1 MSCTRTHERGRR
13 FEVQPGAIVRIRL
26 VSLIACNSEAEQSQR
41 RKYRHSFPHATAAF
55 KIPLTPYVL
64 LLEAK
69 PDRLRRVDREDSRSL
84 SFFRLQG
91 RLDQRH
97 GRLPGRRSRL
107 RAVAHVEATA
117 VGVERH
123 MKEAA
128 TIFVQATGE
137 D

>member
-13 FEVQPGAIVRIRL
+13 FEVQPGAIVRIGL
-26 VSLIACNSEAEQSQR
+26 LSLIACDNEAEQSQR
-41 RKYRHSFPHATAAF
+41 RKYLHSFTHATAAF
-55 KIPLTPYVL
+55 KIPFTPYVL
-64 LLEAK
+64 LLEVK
-69 PDRLRRVDREDSRSL
+69 PDRLRRVDSEDSRSL
-84 SFFRLQG
+84 LFYRLQG
-91 RLDQRH
+91 QLGQRH

-128 TIFVQATGE
+128 TIFVQAIGE